1 LAQPASSMP
10 RVRVAALLVDRDG
23 QVVVVRHRFG
33 ASTYHLLPGGGVD
46 FGETLAAALVREVAE
61 ETGLEC
67 EVGRPVLLNDTIA
80 PDGLRHVVNITFE
93 AHIVGGRIT
102 SSPNDDR
109 VEGTELV
116 RVADLERLDL
126 RPPIAAQVREIVER
140 GEAWECTYIGSVFT
154 EDA

>member
-1 LAQPASSMP
+1 MP

-23 QVVVVRHRFG
+23 RVVVVRHRFG
-33 ASTYHLLPGGGVD
+33 TSTYHLLPGGGVD
-46 FGETLAAALVREVAE
+46 FGESLATALVREVAE

-80 PDGLRHVVNITFE
+80 PDGSRHVVNITFE
-93 AHIVGGRIT
+93 ARIVGGQIT

-116 RVADLERLDL
+116 RVAELERLDL
-126 RPPIAAQVREIVER
+126 RPPVAVQVREIVER
-140 GEAWECTYIGSVFT
+140 GAAWECEYIGSVFT
-154 EDA
+154 EDT